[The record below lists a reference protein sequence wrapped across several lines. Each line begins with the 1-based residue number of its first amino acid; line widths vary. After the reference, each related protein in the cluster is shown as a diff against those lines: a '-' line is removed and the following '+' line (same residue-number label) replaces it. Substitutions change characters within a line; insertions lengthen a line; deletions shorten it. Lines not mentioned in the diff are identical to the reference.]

1 MATAGQRAHSAA
13 AAFLLIDIEASLV
26 MTSTLQRP
34 APRDFRKRL
43 LDRELLIGTFCK
55 TPTSHSTE
63 ILGSLGYDFV
73 MLDEEHA
80 PWTRQSLEVGFLGA
94 RAFNTA
100 GLVRIARPDAN
111 SILSAL
117 DDGAIGVMLP
127 HVASAEKARNIAS
140 WARYKGGTR
149 GSGVGRGGDYGG
161 RPIQAHYE
169 SSDATTTV
177 IAMIEDREAI
187 EHIDEIVAVEG
198 IDGFFLGRG
207 DLALSLSN
215 ATERLCDPRST
226 GRSCASL
233 RSRHSGILPS
243 TGGIPRETGAVPTL
257 EEAIRI
263 VARAVLKSG
272 KALCAVTQNM
282 ASDDAKKM
290 LDLGVTALM
299 VASDQGLL
307 RSGAL
312 TQLEH
317 FRKLR
322 QEVNSNAT

>member
-1 MATAGQRAHSAA
+1 
-13 AAFLLIDIEASLV
+13 
-26 MTSTLQRP
+26 MTSTAARP
-34 APRDFRKRL
+34 SPRDFRKRL

-94 RAFNTA
+94 RAFGTA

-117 DDGAIGVMLP
+117 DDGAIGVMVP
-127 HVASAEKARNIAS
+127 HVASVEKARKIAS

-161 RPIQAHYE
+161 RPIEAHYE

-187 EHIDEIVAVEG
+187 EHIDEIAAVEG

-207 DLALSLSN
+207 DLGLSLSN
-215 ATERLCDPRST
+215 AT
-226 GRSCASL
+226 GASA
-233 RSRHSGILPS
+233 GPAM
-243 TGGIPRETGAVPTL
+243 TV
-257 EEAIRI
+257 EEAVRI
-263 VARAVLKSG
+263 VAKAVLKSG

-290 LDLGVTALM
+290 IDLGVTALM

-322 QEVNSNAT
+322 KDDAS

>member
-1 MATAGQRAHSAA
+1 
-13 AAFLLIDIEASLV
+13 
-26 MTSTLQRP
+26 MTSTPQRP
-34 APRDFRKRL
+34 APREFRKRL
-43 LDRELLIGTFCK
+43 LNRELLIGTFCK
-55 TPTSHSTE
+55 TPTSHATE
-63 ILGSLGYDFV
+63 ILGSIGYDFV

-94 RAFNTA
+94 RAFGTA
-100 GLVRIARPDAN
+100 GLVRVARPDAN

-117 DDGAIGVMLP
+117 DDGAIGVMVP
-127 HVASAEKARNIAS
+127 HVGSAEKARNIAS

-161 RPIQAHYE
+161 AGTGRPIEAHYE

-207 DLALSLSN
+207 DLGLSLSN
-215 ATERLCDPRST
+215 A
-226 GRSCASL
+226 
-233 RSRHSGILPS
+233 SGK
-243 TGGIPRETGAVPTL
+243 APTV
-257 EEAIRI
+257 EEAVRI
-263 VARAVLKSG
+263 VAKAVLKSG

-290 LDLGVTALM
+290 IDLGVTALM

-312 TQLEH
+312 TQLEQ
-317 FRKLR
+317 FRKL
-322 QEVNSNAT
+322 VKPS

>member
-1 MATAGQRAHSAA
+1 MSANTTRA
-13 AAFLLIDIEASLV
+13 
-26 MTSTLQRP
+26 
-34 APRDFRKRL
+34 APREFRKRL
-43 LDRELLIGTFCK
+43 LARELLIGTFCK

-80 PWTRQSLEVGFLGA
+80 PWTRQTLEVGFLGA
-94 RAFNTA
+94 RAFGTA

-117 DDGAIGVMLP
+117 DDGAIGVMVP

-161 RPIQAHYE
+161 RPMETHYE
-169 SSDATTTV
+169 SSDAATTV
-177 IAMIEDREAI
+177 IAMIEDREAV
-187 EHIDEIVAVEG
+187 EQIDAITAVEG

-207 DLALSLSN
+207 DLGLSLSN
-215 ATERLCDPRST
+215 ATGP
-226 GRSCASL
+226 A
-233 RSRHSGILPS
+233 
-243 TGGIPRETGAVPTL
+243 PTM
-257 EEAIRI
+257 EEAVRI
-263 VARAVLKSG
+263 VAKSVLKNG

-282 ASDDAKKM
+282 ASDDAKQM
-290 LDLGVTALM
+290 IDLGVTALM

-307 RSGAL
+307 RTGAL
-312 TQLEH
+312 MQLEH
-317 FRKLR
+317 FKKL
-322 QEVNSNAT
+322 AKAGTT

>member
-1 MATAGQRAHSAA
+1 MATAYDRAHSAA
-13 AAFLLIDIEASLV
+13 AVFLSIEIEASLV

-55 TPTSHSTE
+55 TPTSHSAE

-80 PWTRQSLEVGFLGA
+80 PWTRQTLEIGLLGA
-94 RAFNTA
+94 RAFGTA

-117 DDGAIGVMLP
+117 DDGAIGIMVP
-127 HVASAEKARNIAS
+127 HVASVEKARNIAS

-177 IAMIEDREAI
+177 IAMIEDREAL
-187 EHIDEIVAVEG
+187 EHIDEIAAVEG

-207 DLALSLSN
+207 DLGLSLSN
-215 ATERLCDPRST
+215 ATE
-226 GRSCASL
+226 
-233 RSRHSGILPS
+233 
-243 TGGIPRETGAVPTL
+243 GIPRDTGPAPTV
-257 EEAIRI
+257 EEAVRI
-263 VARAVLKSG
+263 VAKAVLKSG

-290 LDLGVTALM
+290 IDLGVTALM

-317 FRKLR
+317 FRKIKK
-322 QEVNSNAT
+322 EVTNDQ

>member
-1 MATAGQRAHSAA
+1 
-13 AAFLLIDIEASLV
+13 
-26 MTSTLQRP
+26 MTSTAPRP

-43 LDRELLIGTFCK
+43 LERQLLIGTFCK
-55 TPTSHSTE
+55 TPTSHSAE

-80 PWTRQSLEVGFLGA
+80 PWTRQTLEVGFLAA
-94 RAFNTA
+94 RAFGTA

-117 DDGAIGVMLP
+117 DDGAIGVMVP
-127 HVASAEKARNIAS
+127 HVASAQKARNIAS

-161 RPIQAHYE
+161 RPIEAHYE

-177 IAMIEDREAI
+177 IAMIEDWEAI
-187 EHIDEIVAVEG
+187 EQIDAITAVAG

-207 DLALSLSN
+207 DLGLSLSN
-215 ATERLCDPRST
+215 AAGKP
-226 GRSCASL
+226 
-233 RSRHSGILPS
+233 
-243 TGGIPRETGAVPTL
+243 GAGPVPTVD
-257 EEAIRI
+257 EAVRI
-263 VARAVLKSG
+263 VAKAVLKSG
-272 KALCAVTQNM
+272 KALCAVTPNM

-299 VASDQGLL
+299 VASDQGFI

-317 FRKLR
+317 FKKLV
-322 QEVNSNAT
+322 QGGAS

>member
-1 MATAGQRAHSAA
+1 MTA
-13 AAFLLIDIEASLV
+13 
-26 MTSTLQRP
+26 TLQRP
-34 APRDFRKRL
+34 APRDFRQRL

-80 PWTRQSLEVGFLGA
+80 PWTRQTLEVGFLGA
-94 RAFNTA
+94 RAFGIA
-100 GLVRIARPDAN
+100 GLVRVARPDAN

-117 DDGAIGVMLP
+117 DDGAIGIMVP

-161 RPIQAHYE
+161 RSFEAHYQA
-169 SSDATTTV
+169 SDATTTV

-207 DLALSLSN
+207 DLGLSLSN
-215 ATERLCDPRST
+215 ATERLCDPRS
-226 GRSCASL
+226 AAE
-233 RSRHSGILPS
+233 
-243 TGGIPRETGAVPTL
+243 GIPRETGPVPSV
-257 EEAIRI
+257 EEAVRI
-263 VARAVLKSG
+263 VAKAVLKSG

-317 FRKLR
+317 FRKL
-322 QEVNSNAT
+322 VKPGTT

>member
-1 MATAGQRAHSAA
+1 
-13 AAFLLIDIEASLV
+13 
-26 MTSTLQRP
+26 MTST
-34 APRDFRKRL
+34 PREFRKRL
-43 LDRELLIGTFCK
+43 LARELLIGTFCK
-55 TPTSHSTE
+55 TPTSHAAE
-63 ILGSLGYDFV
+63 ILGALGYDFV

-80 PWTRQSLEVGFLGA
+80 PWTRQTLEVGFLGA

-117 DDGAIGVMLP
+117 DDGAIGVMVP

-161 RPIQAHYE
+161 KATDAHYTAA
-169 SSDATTTV
+169 DATTTV

-187 EHIDEIVAVEG
+187 ERIDEITAVEG

-215 ATERLCDPRST
+215 ATGP
-226 GRSCASL
+226 A
-233 RSRHSGILPS
+233 
-243 TGGIPRETGAVPTL
+243 PTV
-257 EEAIRI
+257 EEAVRS
-263 VARAVLKSG
+263 VAKSVLRSG
-272 KALCAVTQNM
+272 KALCAVTANM

-299 VASDQGLL
+299 VSSDQGFL
-307 RSGAL
+307 RSAAL
-312 TQLEH
+312 AQLEH
-317 FRKLR
+317 FKKL
-322 QEVNSNAT
+322 EAPAPAS

>member
-1 MATAGQRAHSAA
+1 
-13 AAFLLIDIEASLV
+13 
-26 MTSTLQRP
+26 MTSTAPRP
-34 APRDFRKRL
+34 APREFRKRL
-43 LDRELLIGTFCK
+43 LNRELLIGTFCK
-55 TPTSHSTE
+55 TPTSHATE

-80 PWTRQSLEVGFLGA
+80 PWTRQPLEVGFLGA
-94 RAFNTA
+94 RAFGTA
-100 GLVRIARPDAN
+100 GLVRVARPDAN

-117 DDGAIGVMLP
+117 DDGAIGVMVP

-161 RPIQAHYE
+161 RPIETHYE

-187 EHIDEIVAVEG
+187 ERIDEIVAVEG

-207 DLALSLSN
+207 DLGLSLSN
-215 ATERLCDPRST
+215 AN
-226 GRSCASL
+226 
-233 RSRHSGILPS
+233 
-243 TGGIPRETGAVPTL
+243 GAPAAGARAAGSVPTV
-257 EEAIRI
+257 EEAVRI
-263 VARAVLKSG
+263 VAKAVLKSG

-282 ASDDAKKM
+282 ASDDAKRM

-307 RSGAL
+307 RSAAQ
-312 TQLEH
+312 TQIEQ
-317 FRKLR
+317 FRKLGR
-322 QEVNSNAT
+322 SGAT